1 MADDTPRI
9 PLSAYMLTCNNGR
22 TVEKALRCMTW
33 ADEIIVVDSGS
44 TDNTLELAKKYGAR
58 IVPRAWTTFREQYQ
72 FAMDQCAHD
81 WCFYLDADE
90 ELMPELVA
98 EMKAALP
105 ANAARPEPEQIHAW
119 YAHRRTWFLGRWI
132 LHGGWS
138 PASDRE
144 LRLCRR
150 THCKW
155 LGDLH
160 ATTRC
165 LTDRTAT
172 LRFLYNHY
180 SFAELADQIR
190 KTDSYSTV
198 AAGDNR
204 RNGKR
209 FSLLKMLVEP
219 PFRFLR
225 DYLLKCGFLDG
236 LPGFIIAVNTMF
248 YVFLKHAKLWEL
260 QRVKPGEKPA

>member
-1 MADDTPRI
+1 MPDAPHI
-9 PLSAYMLTCNNGR
+9 PVSAYMLTFNNAA
-22 TVEKALRCMTW
+22 TVEKALRCMAW

-44 TDNTLELAKKYGAR
+44 TDGTLDLARRYGAR
-58 IVPRAWTTFREQYQ
+58 VVPRKWTNFREQYQ
-72 FAMDQCAHD
+72 FAMDQCAHE

-90 ELMPELVA
+90 ELMLELAA
-98 EMKAALP
+98 EMQAALA
-105 ANAARPEPEQIHAW
+105 ANAARPEAERIHGW

-144 LRLCRR
+144 IRLCHRP
-150 THCKW
+150 HAKW

-160 ATTRC
+160 ATTRI
-165 LTDRTAT
+165 LSGRTAT
-172 LRFLYNHY
+172 FRHLYNHY

-198 AAGDNR
+198 AAGDNH

-209 FSLLKMLVEP
+209 FSLFKMILEP
-219 PFRFLR
+219 PARFLR
-225 DYLLKCGFLDG
+225 DYFLKRGFLDG
-236 LPGFIIAVNTMF
+236 LPGFIIAVNTAF
-248 YVFLKHAKLWEL
+248 YVFIKQAKLWEL
-260 QRVKPGEKPA
+260 QRVKTSRETGA